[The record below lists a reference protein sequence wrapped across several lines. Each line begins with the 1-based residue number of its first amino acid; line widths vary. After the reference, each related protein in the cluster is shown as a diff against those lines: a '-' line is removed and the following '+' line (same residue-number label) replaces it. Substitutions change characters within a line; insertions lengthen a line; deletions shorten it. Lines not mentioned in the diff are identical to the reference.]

1 MKRLIAILLSCVV
14 ASPAWAG
21 TATLNYSP
29 SGSSPMRQTTDG
41 SSNNLPNV
49 TVWDYSAGANGWSID
64 SSHGGLVAGEGT
76 AGTPAGGVIS
86 VQGVSGGTAQP
97 VILNSTPS
105 LANGNGIVP
114 TQGGSVLSATNGIYS
129 NVLQGNAALSAT
141 NGLYSNLLQGNTALS
156 TTNGLYANLLQG
168 NAVLSGTNP
177 LPGNIAQMGGT
188 AINSGCVSN
197 YGTAPSAVACPSM
210 NAFVT
215 NANPNPGPLKLN
227 ALSTTVTA
235 IKSSAGTLSM
245 LQCGNTNAS
254 EGYVQV
260 FNLPSGSVTL
270 GTTAPTLSIPIA
282 ATSTGGFAL
291 AQPIAMSGSGI
302 SAAATTT
309 ATGSSALGT
318 ALDCN
323 VAFN

>member
-1 MKRLIAILLSCVV
+1 MKRLIVALCSALAFIGPAQANFAITVGSGTTIVAIDSSNQGTSSC
-14 ASPAWAG
+14 AAGSTECPATVLINTAG
-21 TATLNYSP
+21 TANSAAAP
-29 SGSSPMRQTTDG
+29 IFAGISI
-41 SSNNLPNV
+41 
-49 TVWDYSAGANGWSID
+49 AGA
-64 SSHGGLVAGEGT
+64 
-76 AGTPAGGVIS
+76 
-86 VQGVSGGTAQP
+86 
-97 VILNSTPS
+97 
-105 LANGNGIVP
+105 
-114 TQGGSVLSATNGIYS
+114 VLSATNGIYS

-141 NGLYSNLLQGNTALS
+141 NGLYANLLQGNTALS

-197 YGTAPSAVACPSM
+197 YGTAPSAVACLSM